1 MALGTAVMGK
11 HTEIVKDLAPDP
23 EDTAYGLFFC
33 CVRGG
38 AMTCV

>member
-23 EDTAYGLFFC
+23 EDTAYRLFFVVAC
-33 CVRGG
+33 
-38 AMTCV
+38 ADKQ